1 MAEFLELDDELD
13 SLLGDFHP
21 LISEA
26 DFDALLTLDL
36 GITGAIAEPE
46 PDEPEPIVRH
56 SLASQPTLILITDRF
71 QSVRKLS
78 GLVHETMSDSR
89 SSEALFES

>member
-36 GITGAIAEPE
+36 GITHQ
-46 PDEPEPIVRH
+46 RH
-56 SLASQPTLILITDRF
+56 CNGNKRAGCQCTLAL
-71 QSVRKLS
+71 K
-78 GLVHETMSDSR
+78 
-89 SSEALFES
+89 SSAAL